1 MGITAN
7 QQVQSGTIGFAAC
20 GGAIGLAI
28 DKLNEEQKINNWE
41 FEWVFDLK
49 SDQPCFMTESI
60 AIKIYCALLYANFF
74 FLFYSFMIVHSSLV

>member
-7 QQVQSGTIGFAAC
+7 QQIQSTSIGFAAC

-41 FEWVFDLK
+41 FEWVFELK
-49 SDQPCFMTESI
+49 SI
-60 AIKIYCALLYANFF
+60 NHALYILRFASVQIFF
-74 FLFYSFMIVHSSLV
+74 YFLLL

>member
-7 QQVQSGTIGFAAC
+7 QQVQSTTIGFAFC

-49 SDQPCFMTESI
+49 SINM
-60 AIKIYCALLYANFF
+60 LYDREHCCQDILRFASTQTLFF
-74 FLFYSFMIVHSSLV
+74 SYFIPL

>member
-1 MGITAN
+1 MGIAAN
-7 QQVQSGTIGFAAC
+7 QQVQSTSIGFAAC

-49 SDQPCFMTESI
+49 SINM
-60 AIKIYCALLYANFF
+60 LYD
-74 FLFYSFMIVHSSLV
+74 